1 MLFKFTILHFFRQRP
16 IRPWRIFFIIVL
28 LPSSVFSAEL
38 QEGNIIHVVD
48 GDTAYIK
55 INKTIERVRFL
66 GIDTPELHDKKNK
79 PQCFG
84 KEAKKELQRIGKGK
98 NVFVQKDTIQ
108 PNRDAYGRLLRFVYL
123 QQGDGSQGI
132 LLNNELL
139 KNGYAYRF
147 AKYANQH
154 TKLFTESE
162 KLAQKEKRGL
172 WSPHTCNGKRY
183 K

>member
-1 MLFKFTILHFFRQRP
+1 MSIHIILKIRNWILGILLLFPFP
-16 IRPWRIFFIIVL
+16 
-28 LPSSVFSAEL
+28 VFATEL
-38 QEGNIIHVVD
+38 QEGSIMHIVD

-55 INKTIERVRFL
+55 LDKTIERVRFL

-84 KEAKKELQRIGKGK
+84 KEAKQELKKIGKGK
-98 NVFVQKDTIQ
+98 NVLVQRDTIQ

-123 QQGDGSQGI
+123 QAQDGSQG
-132 LLNNELL
+132 LFLNNELL

-147 AKYANQH
+147 AKYNNRY
-154 TKLFTESE
+154 TKILSESE

-172 WSPHTCNGKRY
+172 WNPRTCNGKRY
-183 K
+183 VKNF